1 MWANARSGFLF
12 SLSSLI
18 GRPKGRPVLTAANDL
33 FAFYSNRT
41 PRSIIKLPCSLSMV
55 KQLITA
61 LAMSSQTMSLTPN
74 RPMSDGNSGRSDVLT
89 HSTYCLLYVPCTGAA
104 ATERYIG
111 FRFSG
116 RVRAVRRSGTRIYGL
131 DQMARPDS
139 GAGTVARVFRVNSV
153 IRDLSLR

>member
-74 RPMSDGNSGRSDVLT
+74 RPMYDGNSGRSDVLT
-89 HSTYCLLYVPCTGAA
+89 HSTYCLLYVPCT
-104 ATERYIG
+104 G

-139 GAGTVARVFRVNSV
+139 GAGTVARGFRGNSV